1 MFSSRPVVV
10 FISASASYPRP
21 LDQTS
26 AKKFQAL
33 ASLGEIFVIALSQ
46 GLKWQRFNQAAHF
59 CLIPRLPLRPL
70 RYWFF
75 LKASYLIALWL
86 VCQRGAKIFV
96 SQSPYDGYV
105 AAWVKKTAALF
116 GQRVFL
122 IVESHGDFEKFPKT
136 QNFLTR
142 AVVSFTIRQAD
153 AFRAIS
159 QATADQLR
167 QRGAKKPIVQF
178 PAWPDIDVFL
188 KAGLMAKMAPFEP
201 LIVFAGTLIPAKGV
215 DYLIKALT
223 IVSRQ
228 FPEMKLAL
236 IGPETDKNY
245 VAELRALVKKLGLEE
260 KVLFVGQ
267 LSQAG
272 LAEWFSR
279 AKIFVLPSLSE
290 GLGRV
295 IFEAMAAGVPVIGS
309 NVGGIPDLIKDGQT
323 GWLVPP
329 ADDKALA
336 EKIIW
341 LLTHYQKAEQVADQ
355 ARQSVQHIFS
365 PEKYVAGYKKLI
377 KLCAV

>member
-1 MFSSRPVVV
+1 MPYSKPVVV
-10 FISASASYPRP
+10 FISASASYSRP

-46 GLKWQRFNQAAHF
+46 GLNWQRFDQTAHF
-59 CLIPRLPLRPL
+59 YLIPRLPLQTL
-70 RYWFF
+70 RYLFF
-75 LKASYLIALWL
+75 LKVASLIACWL
-86 VCQRGAKIFV
+86 IWKRGAKVFV
-96 SQSPYDGYV
+96 SQSPYDGLEI
-105 AAWVKKTAALF
+105 AFVKKTAALF
-116 GQRVFL
+116 GKKIFL

-136 QNFLTR
+136 QNFITR
-142 AVVSFTIRQAD
+142 AVISFTMRQAD
-153 AFRAIS
+153 GFRAIS

-167 QRGAKKPIVQF
+167 RRGANKPIVQF
-178 PAWPDIDVFL
+178 PAWTDIDVFL
-188 KAGLMAKMAPFEP
+188 KAHLMAKMAPFKP

-215 DYLIKALT
+215 DYLIRALA
-223 IVSRQ
+223 IVNRQ

-245 VAELRALVKKLGLEE
+245 VSELRALIKELGLKE

-267 LSQAG
+267 VSQVE
-272 LAEWFSR
+272 LADWFSR

-295 IFEAMAAGVPVIGS
+295 IFEAMAAGLPVIGA
-309 NVGGIPDLIKDGQT
+309 NVGGIPDLIKDSQT

-329 ADDKALA
+329 ADEKELA

-341 LLTHYQKAEQVADQ
+341 LLDNYDKAQAVAEK
-355 ARQSVQHIFS
+355 AKFSVKEIFS
-365 PEKYVAGYKKLI
+365 EEKYVAGYKKLI
-377 KLCAV
+377 ELCAV